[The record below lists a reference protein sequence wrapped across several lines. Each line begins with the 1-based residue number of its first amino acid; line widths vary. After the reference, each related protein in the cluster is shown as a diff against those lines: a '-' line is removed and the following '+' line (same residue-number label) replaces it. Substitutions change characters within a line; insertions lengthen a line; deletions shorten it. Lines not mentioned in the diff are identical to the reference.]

1 MFIFIKKNLIILGHY
16 WLYKK
21 KVDIPNMLI
30 FFTKQYNLTNQ
41 EKILICK

>member
-1 MFIFIKKNLIILGHY
+1 MFIFIKKKSNNFGSFLVIQ
-16 WLYKK
+16 K
-21 KVDIPNMLI
+21 KVDILNMLI